1 MTQTCDEARAAG
13 TFDVRITGYGSRGE
27 GLARLADGWLAVAGC
42 LPGELVRVKV
52 VVKPSGELAATK
64 QSGREDRVE
73 ARLVEVIE
81 ASSKRRDPLCVRDSI
96 CSGCQL
102 RHLTIGEELT
112 FKADTVIDAIEK
124 YAGIERAN
132 QPPIELITVEP
143 ISRGDGFRIRAN
155 LTYRRVDGGFEL
167 GLVSELSEHL
177 ISMDECPAH
186 TAPSRRLVS
195 VLQKA
200 FSKLKNLPWDERMA
214 REVSEQ
220 APDLQT
226 TPGLDIV
233 RVAAPLHGHG
243 FVELVLTA
251 CNSEQGLAAAL
262 KNDALK
268 ELVDTL
274 LVSVPEQVG
283 VAVSCG
289 EYRQFLKD
297 PTRIVLPLADQRL
310 EVGYDDW
317 FHANLP
323 PADVMY
329 ESLLELLDLSE
340 SDRLLDLGCG
350 IGTIALMASDYVE
363 KAIGVDINR
372 HSIETARHNAVV
384 NRCRNVEFVAGSWE
398 SGLRRLLGEG
408 ARFSVAAINPTNE
421 PLGRRALAYLSKL
434 GVKRLVYLGP
444 SPASAGLDIGELVD
458 LGFELDY
465 LAAANLHPATYHG
478 MLVGRMVWVG

>member
-13 TFDVRITGYGSRGE
+13 KFDVRIMGYGSRGE

-81 ASSKRRDPLCVRDSI
+81 ASSKRRDPLCERDSI

-274 LVSVPEQVG
+274 LVSV
-283 VAVSCG
+283 
-289 EYRQFLKD
+289 
-297 PTRIVLPLADQRL
+297 
-310 EVGYDDW
+310 
-317 FHANLP
+317 
-323 PADVMY
+323 
-329 ESLLELLDLSE
+329 
-340 SDRLLDLGCG
+340 
-350 IGTIALMASDYVE
+350 
-363 KAIGVDINR
+363 
-372 HSIETARHNAVV
+372 
-384 NRCRNVEFVAGSWE
+384 
-398 SGLRRLLGEG
+398 
-408 ARFSVAAINPTNE
+408 
-421 PLGRRALAYLSKL
+421 
-434 GVKRLVYLGP
+434 
-444 SPASAGLDIGELVD
+444 
-458 LGFELDY
+458 
-465 LAAANLHPATYHG
+465 
-478 MLVGRMVWVG
+478 